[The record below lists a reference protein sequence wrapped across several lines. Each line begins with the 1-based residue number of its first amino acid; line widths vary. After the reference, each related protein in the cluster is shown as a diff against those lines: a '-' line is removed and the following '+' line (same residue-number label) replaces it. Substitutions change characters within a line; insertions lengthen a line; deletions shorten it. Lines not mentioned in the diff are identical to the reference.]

1 MTNLGVGKLTHL
13 SASQENFLTQLNLD
27 TGYRREISGP
37 VTRNRAAILEILNI
51 DINLPSLV
59 TSTMSPKIDFARI
72 VKDVRAAV
80 PCFEGSKD
88 KNELFLF
95 VTRLRTNLALYD
107 SLTENQKS

>member
-37 VTRNRAAILEILNI
+37 VTRDRAAILEILNI

-59 TSTMSPKIDFARI
+59 TSTM
-72 VKDVRAAV
+72 
-80 PCFEGSKD
+80 
-88 KNELFLF
+88 L
-95 VTRLRTNLALYD
+95 
-107 SLTENQKS
+107 